1 MRGMSTPLAPVDPI
15 ALKRLLEGVLL
26 ASAEALSLARLRQML
41 GDAYS
46 AEVLRRTLD
55 ELQADWQ
62 GRAVQLVQVAEGWR
76 FQTVAEMQPWLERLN
91 PVAPPRYSRAVLETL
106 TIIAYRQ
113 PVTRGDIEAVRGV
126 AVSSPTL
133 KALLERGWIEAVGH
147 RDVPGRPALYGTTK
161 QFLSDLGLRA
171 LVELPPLPEVGA
183 TLPSGTAEL
192 PFLDK
197 VLEEELDDE
206 E

>member
-1 MRGMSTPLAPVDPI
+1 MSMSLTPVDLV

-26 ASAEALSLARLRQML
+26 ASAEALSLARIRQML

-46 AEVLRRTLD
+46 VEVLRRTLD
-55 ELQADWQ
+55 ELQTDWQ
-62 GRAVQLVQVAEGWR
+62 SRAVQLVQVAEGWR

-91 PVAPPRYSRAVLETL
+91 PVAPPRYSRAILETL
-106 TIIAYRQ
+106 AVIAYRQ

-133 KALLERGWIEAVGH
+133 KTLLERGWVEAVGH

-161 QFLSDLGLRA
+161 QFLSDLGLCA
-171 LVELPPLPEVGA
+171 LVELPPLPEVG
-183 TLPSGTAEL
+183 TTVMPGTAEL

-197 VLEEELDDE
+197 ELEDE